1 MNQSKRMVLY
11 KDMYVD
17 DQKTKK
23 YLLDNNIVDE
33 VAISTATKDA
43 EEFHTTLAEALV
55 HTGKLTQDSL
65 REAEAAIC
73 NIPFVSLID
82 KKIESKVLARIPEP
96 FAKRHSVIAYNETPE
111 GLDIAM
117 LDTNNIPVI
126 DAVRKSVGLPVIVHA
141 TNSNSIQAAL
151 VQYRKSLNVEF
162 GELIQEQVSS
172 LDITHDNVVGEDISS
187 DELKK
192 MAEDLPIIKIVDTL
206 ISHAILQ
213 NASDIHIEPEE
224 NSLIARY
231 RIDGILHD
239 AMVLPKKITAGV
251 IVRIKVLANLRL
263 DEKRLPQDGRFKTV
277 FNSQDVSFRV
287 STLPTYFGEK
297 VVIRILRESAH
308 GFSLEVLGFHG
319 EGLEHVHSAMKQ
331 KTGLILVSGP
341 TGSGKTTTLYTML
354 DILNT
359 TDVNISTVED
369 PIEYQVD
376 RINQTQVREDIGLT
390 FATGLRSLLRQD
402 PDILMVGEIRDK
414 ETVSLAVNAALTG
427 HLVLST
433 IHTNSAAGVI
443 PRMID
448 MGIEAFLITSTIK
461 TITAQRLVRVLCESK
476 EQYTLSAEEK
486 ARLDEVVDMDRL
498 LTFLKKEKAVEEKA
512 TWETVPFYKAVPT
525 LDCESGYVG
534 RIGIHEVLHLDD
546 KMKKI
551 INEGAT
557 ESDMEN
563 LAKEN
568 GMLTMIEDGIFKAV
582 QGITTTEEVL
592 RVISE

>member
-1 MNQSKRMVLY
+1 
-11 KDMYVD
+11 MYID
-17 DQKTKK
+17 GTQFKK
-23 YLLDNNIVDE
+23 YVLENNIVDE
-33 VAISTATKDA
+33 VAISAATKDA
-43 EEFHTTLAEALV
+43 KEYGTTLAEALV
-55 HTGKLTQDSL
+55 HTGKINKDVL
-65 REAEAAIC
+65 REIDAKLL
-73 NIPFVSLID
+73 NIPFIDLSD
-82 KKIESKVLARIPEP
+82 KKIDPVVLSRIPEP
-96 FAKRHSVIAYNETPE
+96 LAKRHSIVAYNETPE
-111 GLDIAM
+111 SLDIAM
-117 LDTNNIPVI
+117 LDTSNVPVI
-126 DAVRKSVGLPVIVHA
+126 DAVKKSTGLPVNVHA
-141 TNSNSIQAAL
+141 TNTSSIQSAL

-162 GELIQEQVSS
+162 DELIQEQVSS
-172 LDITHDNVVGEDISS
+172 LDITHDNVAEEGASP

-277 FNSQDVSFRV
+277 FNDQDVSFRV

-308 GFSLEVLGFHG
+308 GYSLEALGLHG
-319 EGLEHVHSAMKQ
+319 QGLEYVHDAMNQ

-369 PIEYQVD
+369 PIEYQVN
-376 RINQTQVREDIGLT
+376 RINQTQVRQDIGLT
-390 FATGLRSLLRQD
+390 FAAGLRSLLRQD

-433 IHTNSAAGVI
+433 IHTNSASGVI

-448 MGIEAFLITSTIK
+448 MGIESFLITSTIK

-476 EQYTLSAEEK
+476 EQYKLSAEEK
-486 ARLDEVVDMDRL
+486 AKLDEVIDMDRL
-498 LTFLKKEKAVEEKA
+498 LEFLKKEKAVEAKA
-512 TWETVPFYKAVPT
+512 TWKTIPFYKAVPT
-525 LDCESGYVG
+525 PECESGYKG
-534 RIGIHEVLHLDD
+534 RIGIHEILHLNDE
-546 KMKKI
+546 MKQI
-551 INEGAT
+551 IMSGAT
-557 ESDMEN
+557 ESDMEK
-563 LAKEN
+563 LAKKG

-592 RVISE
+592 RVISD

>member
-1 MNQSKRMVLY
+1 
-11 KDMYVD
+11 MYVD
-17 DQKTKK
+17 DQQFKK
-23 YLLDNNIVDE
+23 YVLDNNIVDD
-33 VAISTATKDA
+33 VAISAAVKDA
-43 EEFHTTLAEALV
+43 EEYNTTLAEALV
-55 HTGKLTQDSL
+55 HTGKINQDTR
-65 REAEAAIC
+65 REVEAKIR
-73 NIPFVSLID
+73 NIPVVDLSD
-82 KKIESKVLARIPEP
+82 KKIEPSVLARIPEP
-96 FAKRHSVIAYNETPE
+96 LAKRHSVIAFHETPE
-111 GLDIAM
+111 SLDIAM
-117 LDTNNIPVI
+117 LDVDNIPVI
-126 DAVRKSVGLPVIVHA
+126 DAIKKSTGLPVSVHI
-141 TNSNSIQAAL
+141 TNTKSIQAAL

-162 GELIQEQVSS
+162 DELIQEQVSS
-172 LDITHDNVVGEDISS
+172 LDIQHDDVAGEGVSP

-224 NSLIARY
+224 KALIARY

-277 FNSQDVSFRV
+277 FNNQDVSFRV

-297 VVIRILRESAH
+297 VVIRILRESSH
-308 GFSLEVLGFHG
+308 GFSLEALGFHG
-319 EGLEHVHSAMKQ
+319 QGLEHVHEAMGQ

-390 FATGLRSLLRQD
+390 FAAGLRSLLRQD

-448 MGIEAFLITSTIK
+448 MGIESFLITSTIK

-476 EQYTLSAEEK
+476 EAYTLSEEEK
-486 ARLDEVVDMDRL
+486 AKLDEVVDMDRL
-498 LTFLKKEKAVEEKA
+498 LKFLKKEKAVEEKA
-512 TWETVPFYKAVPT
+512 TWKTIPFYKAVPT
-525 LDCESGYVG
+525 PECESGYTG

-546 KMKKI
+546 DMKQAI
-551 INEGAT
+551 MSGAT
-557 ESDMEN
+557 ESEIEK
-563 LAKEN
+563 LAKEA

-592 RVISE
+592 RVISD